1 MTKIVFGHI
10 ITSSDFFEFQVEQH
24 TWPSLQIFKRR
35 RSNATRSVFFSEG
48 VINVWNSL
56 PCDITNFSSVNAFKR
71 FLRAID
77 LSGFCTALFSIT

>member
-1 MTKIVFGHI
+1 VAIPTNYL
-10 ITSSDFFEFQVEQH
+10 SDVAVMQPVLF
-24 TWPSLQIFKRR
+24 
-35 RSNATRSVFFSEG
+35 FFSER